1 MSERHIHVTFDEEHG
16 GLPIEKWRLIK
27 HRWGYPPGY
36 AAVAYAKKY
45 SWVNPKLWL
54 RKRPVL
60 LSTVSALAAVVAV
73 GIILG
78 ILVDPAAFLIS
89 VFAAALVPLIA
100 LVGFDGELDGD
111 YDGGPGGDFVGP
123 DRSRPVMRVSGAAV
137 PKILDAYENNPEA
150 TLASLRVL
158 AKGTDVA
165 TDEALDLATEIIE
178 RLAKNQRELKKAEK
192 ENQRELEEAEKARK
206 EAEAAALAEF
216 TAAAEVAPII
226 DRSDEIALIQLSAE
240 LDLQGK

>member
-1 MSERHIHVTFDEEHG
+1 MSEHHIHVTFDEEHG

-27 HRWGYPPGY
+27 HRWTSQY
-36 AAVAYAKKY
+36 AAVAYAKEY

-54 RKRPVL
+54 RERPVL

-73 GIILG
+73 GIVLG
-78 ILVDPAAFLIS
+78 ILVDDAAFLIS
-89 VFAAALVPLIA
+89 VFAAAPVPLIA
-100 LVGFDGELDGD
+100 LLGFDGELDGA
-111 YDGGPGGDFVGP
+111 YAGGPDGDFVGP
-123 DRSRPVMRVSGAAV
+123 DRSRPVIRISGPAV
-137 PKILDAYENNPEA
+137 PKVLDAYENDPKA

-158 AKGTDVA
+158 AKGTGVA
-165 TDEALDLATEIIE
+165 TDEAMNLAAEIIE
-178 RLAKNQRELKKAEK
+178 RLAKNQRELK
-192 ENQRELEEAEKARK
+192 EAEKVRE

-216 TAAAEVAPII
+216 TAAAEVAPVI